1 MVLVRQLI
9 LVKHAAPDII
19 PTLPAHRWHL
29 SANGRQ
35 RCLPLAHLLASYCPA
50 IVVSSREPKAA
61 ETAAHVAAH
70 LHISWRP
77 GEGLHEHDRTQVPY
91 LPQEHFDRAIADFFA
106 HPDELCFGQETARQA
121 CVRFHAAIG
130 KILSDTPTGNVIVIA
145 HGTVITLFVAYHT
158 GLAAFPL
165 WQRWGLPSFV
175 VLTLPAFGLA
185 EIVEDIA
192 EDV

>member
-1 MVLVRQLI
+1 MRQLI
-9 LVKHAAPDII
+9 LVKHATPAII

-29 SANGRQ
+29 SADGQQ
-35 RCLPLAHLLASYCPA
+35 RCLPLARLLAPYCPA
-50 IVVSSREPKAA
+50 TVVSSLEPKAA
-61 ETAAHVAAH
+61 ETAARVAAH
-70 LHISWRP
+70 LHIPWRS
-77 GEGLHEHDRTQVPY
+77 GEDLHEHDRAQVAY
-91 LPQEHFDRAIADFFA
+91 LPREHFDRAVADFFA

-121 CVRFHAAIG
+121 CRRFRTAVS
-130 KILSDTPTGNVIVIA
+130 KILSDTPVGNVIVIA

-165 WQRWGLPSFV
+165 WQRLGLPSFV
-175 VLTLPAFGLA
+175 VLTLPALGLA